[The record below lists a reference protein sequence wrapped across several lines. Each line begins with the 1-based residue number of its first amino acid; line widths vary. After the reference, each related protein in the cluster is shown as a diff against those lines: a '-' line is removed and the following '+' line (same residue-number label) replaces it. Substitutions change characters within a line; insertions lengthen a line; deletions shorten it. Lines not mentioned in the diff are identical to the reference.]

1 MGISFLLSMA
11 ATLILGN
18 QMSPGE
24 FGDFAL
30 LKNFVLIGSTFAIF
44 GMDQAAIRNNINSEP
59 AISLTIV
66 NIVSFILSILFSLSM
81 KVLFSLTAFNT
92 IYLSGIIFC
101 GSNLIYIAGVYRL
114 KNDFLKAQF
123 IHNSWKILLF
133 IVVASAFILGASIQ
147 ISFIYK
153 ALFFSM
159 LLVIL
164 LHYFLEIFI
173 VDKVRIKDNDIQG
186 TAIRDGMVL
195 WMINVLG
202 LVFAGMD
209 RFIIPTIT
217 SKSVLGTY
225 YAISFI
231 YITAFT
237 MIGSAVGYVIFPYLS
252 KNDSIK
258 WKNPTKFILLILL
271 LISVGLFFLGHSVTS
286 ILFDGKYD
294 EALIVPITTPTLIMG
309 IIQCFHTIAHFYIYA
324 KSPKKL
330 LIRYI
335 VFLFLFCSCYFF
347 SFYIMDNF
355 LQYSLQSI
363 VNHITII
370 WIIKIISALFIVYYV
385 SKNSFLNSKYA
396 K

>member
-24 FGDFAL
+24 FGEFAL

-44 GMDQAAIRNNINSEP
+44 GMDQAAVRNNINSEP

-81 KVLFSLTAFNT
+81 KVLFSLTVYNT

-101 GSNLIYIAGVYRL
+101 GSNVIYIAAVYRL
-114 KNDFLKAQF
+114 KNHFLQAQF
-123 IHNSWKILLF
+123 IHNSWKIILF
-133 IVVASAFILGASIQ
+133 IVVASTFILGASIQ
-147 ISFIYK
+147 INFIYK

-159 LLVIL
+159 LIVIL
-164 LHYFLEIFI
+164 LHYFLDYLII
-173 VDKVRIKDNDIQG
+173 DKVEIKNNDIQG
-186 TAIRDGMVL
+186 PAIRDGMIL
-195 WMINVLG
+195 WVINVLG

-217 SKSVLGTY
+217 SSSVLGTY

-252 KNDSIK
+252 KNDSIN

-271 LISVGLFFLGHSVTS
+271 LISAGLFFLGHPVTS
-286 ILFDGKYD
+286 ILFHGKYD
-294 EALIVPITTPTLIMG
+294 QALITPITTPILIMG
-309 IIQCFHTIAHFYIYA
+309 IIQCFHTIVHFYIYA

-330 LIRYI
+330 LVRYI
-335 VFLFLFCSCYFF
+335 VFLFMFCICYFF
-347 SFYIMDNF
+347 SFYIMEF
-355 LQYSLQSI
+355 LIQYSLRSL
-363 VNHITII
+363 VFHITII
-370 WIIKIISALFIVYYV
+370 WVMKMVVGLIMVYLIN
-385 SKNSFLNSKYA
+385 NSSLAHEK
-396 K
+396 